1 MKNDEKCKQ
10 WVHFWGKTAR
20 RNWMTDWTL
29 EEKHVLFICE
39 TEWTKKKSF
48 ESRFRLK
55 CIFCTLWDSP
65 HLFIAGF
72 ENNRHKRIRIPP
84 WLKRMSFLSFTFL
97 PKNKLFSSFPGT
109 QLYKAMCRLTVN
121 AAVYFFFSVSLSSF
135 LSYILLMMLLLCV
148 DCNAGHW
155 FYWNYV
161 LILFSKKH
169 NY

>member
-1 MKNDEKCKQ
+1 MKNDDKCKQ
-10 WVHFWGKTAR
+10 WVHFWGK
-20 RNWMTDWTL
+20 L
-29 EEKHVLFICE
+29 HVGTEWQTELWKKNMFLFICE

-97 PKNKLFSSFPGT
+97 PKNKLFSPFPGT
-109 QLYKAMCRLTVN
+109 QSYKAMCRLTVN
-121 AAVYFFFSVSLSSF
+121 AAVYFFFTVSLSSF
-135 LSYILLMMLLLCV
+135 FLLYFVDDVASVCWLQCWALILLELCP
-148 DCNAGHW
+148 
-155 FYWNYV
+155 YPV
-161 LILFSKKH
+161 L
-169 NY
+169 

>member
-1 MKNDEKCKQ
+1 MGSFLGE
-10 WVHFWGKTAR
+10 TAR

-84 WLKRMSFLSFTFL
+84 WLKRVSFLSFTFL
-97 PKNKLFSSFPGT
+97 PKNKLFSPFPGT
-109 QLYKAMCRLTVN
+109 QSYKAMCRLTVN
-121 AAVYFFFSVSLSSF
+121 AAVYFFFTVSLSSF
-135 LSYILLMMLLLCV
+135 FLLYFVDDVASVCWLQCWALILLELCP
-148 DCNAGHW
+148 
-155 FYWNYV
+155 YPV
-161 LILFSKKH
+161 L
-169 NY
+169 

>member
-1 MKNDEKCKQ
+1 MKN
-10 WVHFWGKTAR
+10 VNNGFIFGGK
-20 RNWMTDWTL
+20 L
-29 EEKHVLFICE
+29 HVGTEWQTELWKKNMFLFICE

-48 ESRFRLK
+48 ESRFHLK

-109 QLYKAMCRLTVN
+109 QSYKAMCRLTVN
-121 AAVYFFFSVSLSSF
+121 AAVYFFFTVSLSSF
-135 LSYILLMMLLLCV
+135 FLLYFVDDVASVCWLQCWALILLELCP
-148 DCNAGHW
+148 
-155 FYWNYV
+155 YPV
-161 LILFSKKH
+161 L
-169 NY
+169 